1 MEGKQYFSLVM
12 YGFCSNNT
20 FYSASPLSFM
30 VFIFVLTPFDTWDWM
45 LLFYLREKAPCPMFD
60 RVMNMSAYFQICSKL
75 IVKTGWYHD
84 PI

>member
-45 LLFYLREKAPCPMFD
+45 LLFWIKFYPGKAHKIFTYNKKH
-60 RVMNMSAYFQICSKL
+60 VKFFCSLLNIKE
-75 IVKTGWYHD
+75 
-84 PI
+84 